1 LRELTYCEAINE
13 AIDQEMARDDSIIIF
28 GIGVPDHKKIFGST
42 VNLLEKYG
50 PSRCFD
56 TPLAEEAMTGF
67 ALGAALQGL
76 KPIHVHIRVDFLLLA
91 MNQLVNMISSYN
103 YTTGSHFRTPILIRA
118 IIGRGWGQG
127 SQHSKSLHS
136 YFAHIPG
143 LKVILPTTASDAKG
157 MITSAIRDDSPVI
170 CLEHRW
176 LYWATDKV
184 PEEAYETPIG
194 IAKVLREGSDIT
206 IVGTSWMNI
215 EALRAADILFK
226 YRGVKAEVIDVRSLY
241 PLDADSI
248 ARSVA
253 KTGFCIIADNDWTSY
268 GAGGEIA
275 ALTYEKCFDSL
286 KKPIRRVGF
295 AHAPC
300 PTVRCLENEFY
311 PNAETIVR
319 ECESILDLE
328 PISLSDELFYSHE
341 RRFKGPF

>member
-1 LRELTYCEAINE
+1 MRELTYCEAINE
-13 AIDQEMARDDSIIIF
+13 AIDQEMARDESIIIF

-103 YTTGSHFRTPILIRA
+103 YTTGSHFKTPILIRA

-157 MITSAIRDDSPVI
+157 MITSAIRDDSPVV

-184 PEEAYETPIG
+184 LEETYETPIG

-215 EALRAADILFK
+215 EALRAAEILFK
-226 YRGVKAEVIDVRSLY
+226 HRGVKAEVVDVRSLY

-275 ALTYEKCFDSL
+275 ALTYEKCFDYL

-311 PNAETIVR
+311 PNAETIIR

-328 PISLSDELFYSHE
+328 PISLSNELFYSHE

>member
-1 LRELTYCEAINE
+1 MRELTYCEAINE

-42 VNLLEKYG
+42 ANLLEKYG
-50 PSRCFD
+50 SSRCFD
-56 TPLAEEAMTGF
+56 TPLAEESMTGF

-103 YTTGSHFRTPILIRA
+103 YTTGSHFSTPILIRA

-136 YFAHIPG
+136 YFSHVPG
-143 LKVILPTTASDAKG
+143 LKVILPTTANDAKG
-157 MITSAIRDDSPVI
+157 MIISAIRDNSPVI

-176 LYWATDKV
+176 LYWAKDKV
-184 PEEAYETPIG
+184 PEEPYETPIG
-194 IAKVLREGSDIT
+194 TAKVLREGSDIT

-215 EALRAADILFK
+215 EALRAADLLWK
-226 YRGVKAEVIDVRSLY
+226 HRSVKAEVIDVRSLY
-241 PLDADSI
+241 PLDTDSI
-248 ARSVA
+248 ARSVN
-253 KTGFCIIADNDWTSY
+253 KTGFCIIADNDWISY

-275 ALTYEKCFDSL
+275 ASTYEKCFDSL
-286 KKPIRRVGF
+286 KKPIGRVGF
-295 AHAPC
+295 AHTPC
-300 PTVRCLENEFY
+300 PTVRCLENQFY

>member
-1 LRELTYCEAINE
+1 
-13 AIDQEMARDDSIIIF
+13 MARDESIIIF

-103 YTTGSHFRTPILIRA
+103 YTTGSHFKTPILIRA

-157 MITSAIRDDSPVI
+157 MITSAIRDDSPVV

-184 PEEAYETPIG
+184 LEETYETPIG

-215 EALRAADILFK
+215 EALRAAEILFK
-226 YRGVKAEVIDVRSLY
+226 HRGVKAEVVDVRSLY

-275 ALTYEKCFDSL
+275 ALTYEKCFDYL

-311 PNAETIVR
+311 PNAETIIR

-328 PISLSDELFYSHE
+328 PISLSNELFYSHE